1 MPPLESEKPGT
12 EGEPAAGFEPYV
24 PADVEHRDFTL
35 RAVLAGVVF
44 GILFGMANA
53 YLGLRVG
60 LTVSSSIPLAVMS
73 VAVLGVLGRI
83 GRRTNV
89 LECNIAQTTGSA
101 SSSVASGAIFTL
113 PALFMW
119 GLDPSL
125 GQMTV
130 LALCGAALG
139 ALFMIP
145 LRRFLIVRE
154 HQALPYPEGT
164 AAAQVLI
171 AADKASGGARNV
183 FVGLGIGAAYQA
195 LIGFLKV
202 WPKDVFVRV
211 PGLPKA
217 GIGIE
222 PTPALLSVGYIIG
235 FRLAAVM
242 LAGGLVSWLGL
253 IPLIAYFGGAA
264 ETPLAPVRDLP
275 VSALDAEQ
283 IWKSY
288 IRYIGAGAVAV
299 AGIIT
304 VARTMPTI
312 VQSFRGSIRGLRG
325 GGGAADAGR
334 PRTDRDLPLK
344 VIVLGISAV
353 VLVVAL
359 SPFVLGRGGSLP
371 LRAVA
376 TLCVAIFAFLFVT
389 VSSRIVGLI
398 GVSSNP
404 TSGMTIVTLLFTAGV
419 FYLLGWTDATGKA
432 MVLTV
437 GTVVC
442 TAASIGGEIS
452 QDLKSGFLVGAT
464 PWKQQVSEMI
474 GWATS
479 AFFVVLVLTVLD
491 DTYGFPS
498 KDLPAP
504 QATLMKTVID
514 GVLAADLPWG
524 LVLAGGSFALVAW
537 LCGIPPLPFAI
548 GLYLPIT
555 AMTPVFAGGVLRWAV
570 EERCKG
576 DAAVKQARKE
586 NGILFGSG
594 LIAGEGLMG
603 VIIAGYAIAAGSK
616 PAGLGIAWPDFLPLS
631 IGGERW
637 TVDGGGVASLLGFAL
652 LGWLLVRFAT
662 RRPAAPPPP
671 APPAAPP

>member
-1 MPPLESEKPGT
+1 MRAMEPESGERNEAESEEFK
-12 EGEPAAGFEPYV
+12 PYV
-24 PADVEHRDFTL
+24 PADQDHRDFTW
-35 RAVLAGVVF
+35 RAVLTGVVF

-73 VAVLGVLGRI
+73 VAVLTVFGRL

-101 SSSVASGAIFTL
+101 SSSVASGAIVTL

-119 GLDPSL
+119 GLSPSL

-145 LRRFLIVRE
+145 LRRYLIVRE
-154 HQALPYPEGT
+154 HRTLPYPEGT

-171 AADKASGGARNV
+171 AADKTSGGARHV
-183 FVGLGIGAAYQA
+183 FVGLGVGALYQG

-202 WPKDVFVRV
+202 WPKEVWLRV
-211 PGLPKA
+211 PALPKA
-217 GIGIE
+217 AVGIE
-222 PTPALLSVGYIIG
+222 PTPALLSVGYIVG
-235 FRLAAVM
+235 FRLAAIMV
-242 LAGGLVSWLGL
+242 AGGLVSWLGL
-253 IPLIAYFGGAA
+253 IPLIAYFGSFIDV
-264 ETPLAPVRDLP
+264 PVAPVTDIPISQLGT
-275 VSALDAEQ
+275 EQ
-283 IWKSY
+283 IWTYY

-304 VARTMPTI
+304 VGRSIPII
-312 VQSFRGSIRGLRG
+312 VESFRGSVRGLRG
-325 GGGAADAGR
+325 GKAASAGER
-334 PRTDRDLPLK
+334 PRTDRDLPFR
-344 VIVLGISAV
+344 VILLGISAV

-359 SPFVLGRGGSLP
+359 SPFVLGSGGSLL

-376 TLCVAIFAFLFVT
+376 ALCVALFAFLFVT

-404 TSGMTIVTLLFTAGV
+404 TSGMTIVTLLFTAGI
-419 FYLLGWTDATGKA
+419 FYLMGWTDITGKA

-479 AFFVVLVLTVLD
+479 AFFVVLVLTVLN

-498 KDLPAP
+498 KEIPAP
-504 QATLMKTVID
+504 QATLMKTVVD

-524 LVLAGGSFALVAW
+524 LVLSGGAFALVAW

-555 AMTPVFAGGVLRWAV
+555 AMTPVFLGGVLRWAV
-570 EERCKG
+570 EERVKG
-576 DAAVKQARKE
+576 PPDLKKARKE
-586 NGILFGSG
+586 QGILYGSG

-603 VIIAGYAIAAGSK
+603 VVIAGYAVAAGTK
-616 PAGLGIAWPDFLPLS
+616 PTGLGIEWPNLGSFG
-631 IGGERW
+631 IAGEAFGL
-637 TVDGGGVASLLGFAL
+637 DLGQVASMTAFGLVGF
-652 LGWLLVRFAT
+652 LLVR
-662 RRPAAPPPP
+662 AALRK
-671 APPAAPP
+671 A